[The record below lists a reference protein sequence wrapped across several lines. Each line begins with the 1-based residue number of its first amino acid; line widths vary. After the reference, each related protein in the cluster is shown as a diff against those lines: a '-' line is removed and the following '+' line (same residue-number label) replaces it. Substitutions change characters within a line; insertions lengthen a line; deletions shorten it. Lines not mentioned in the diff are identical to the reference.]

1 MIYEESIAVVEKSS
15 SLLAFNSLPNDFE
28 NFTSYGSLTLPER
41 VSCYQQSKK
50 KSENNILLYR
60 YKYYCINCIN
70 NIHN

>member
-50 KSENNILLYR
+50 NLKIIFYYIDINI
-60 YKYYCINCIN
+60 IV
-70 NIHN
+70 